1 MTTKTKKIFDHDRW
15 HKQLIKK
22 FHVLLSQQGLGVE
35 AKEGILAGYGVE
47 HTNEL
52 TLRQLQEVCEAIK
65 NYELKIGNESEKR
78 NDMDKWRKRAIAAA
92 FGLASELGYAITMD
106 GAKAMI
112 LRATG
117 NEYASFNKIPQARLQ
132 AIYYG
137 FRRNV
142 KDMSAITEM
151 AQEILISKNEELKAK
166 NERYGRGV

>member
-1 MTTKTKKIFDHDRW
+1 MTTTKIFDHDRL

-22 FHVLLSQQGLGVE
+22 FHVLLGQQGLGQE
-35 AKEGILAGYGVE
+35 TKEGILAGYGVE
-47 HTNEL
+47 HANEL
-52 TLRQLQEVCEAIK
+52 TLQQLQQACSSLE
-65 NYELKIGNESEKR
+65 GNRRMDAKTDDKR
-78 NDMDKWRKRAIAAA
+78 AEMDRWRKRALAAA

-117 NEYASFNKIPQARLQ
+117 NEYASFNKIPQTRLQ

-142 KDMSAITEM
+142 KDMSSTVRLAEEM
-151 AQEILISKNEELKAK
+151 LIEINRKNTH
-166 NERYGRGV
+166 N

>member
-1 MTTKTKKIFDHDRW
+1 MATKKIFDHDRL
-15 HKQLIKK
+15 HRQLIKK
-22 FHVLLSQQGLGVE
+22 FHVLLGQNGLGVA
-35 AKEGILAGYGVE
+35 AKEGILAGFGVE

-52 TLRQLQEVCEAIK
+52 ALQQLQQACEAIK
-65 NYELKIGNESEKR
+65 NYKLKIKNDGMQADESEKR
-78 NDMDKWRKRAIAAA
+78 ADMDKWRKRTLAAA
-92 FGLASELGYAITMD
+92 FGQANALGYAMTME

-142 KDMSAITEM
+142 KDMNATAEM
-151 AQEILISKNEELKAK
+151 AQEVLIERNAQLKMNNEKL
-166 NERYGRGV
+166 

>member
-1 MTTKTKKIFDHDRW
+1 MTTKTTKIFDHDRL

-22 FHVLLSQQGLGVE
+22 FHVLLGQQGLGQE

-52 TLRQLQEVCEAIK
+52 TLQQLQQVCGSLE
-65 NYELKIGNESEKR
+65 GNRRNAKTEDKR
-78 NDMDKWRKRAIAAA
+78 ADMDKWRKRAIAAA
-92 FGLASELGYAITMD
+92 FGLASELGYAVTMD

-117 NEYASFNKIPQARLQ
+117 NEYTSFNKIPQTRLQ

-142 KDMSAITEM
+142 KDMNSTVRLA
-151 AQEILISKNEELKAK
+151 EELLIEINRK
-166 NERYGRGV
+166 NTHN

>member
-1 MTTKTKKIFDHDRW
+1 MATKIFDHDRLS
-15 HKQLIKK
+15 KQLIKK
-22 FHVLLSQQGLGVE
+22 FHVLLGQQGLGQE

-52 TLRQLQEVCEAIK
+52 TLQQLQQVCSSLE
-65 NYELKIGNESEKR
+65 GNRRMDDAKTDDKR
-78 NDMDKWRKRAIAAA
+78 VDMDKWRKRAIAAA
-92 FGLASELGYAITMD
+92 FGLASELGYAVTMD

-117 NEYASFNKIPQARLQ
+117 NEYTSFNKIPQTRLQ

-142 KDMSAITEM
+142 KDMNSTVRLAEEM
-151 AQEILISKNEELKAK
+151 LIEINRKNTH
-166 NERYGRGV
+166 N

>member
-1 MTTKTKKIFDHDRW
+1 MTTKTTKIFDHDRL

-22 FHVLLSQQGLGVE
+22 FHVLLGQQGLGGD

-52 TLRQLQEVCEAIK
+52 TLQQLQQVCSSLE
-65 NYELKIGNESEKR
+65 GNRRMDAKTDDKR
-78 NDMDKWRKRAIAAA
+78 VDMDRWRKRAIAAA
-92 FGLASELGYAITMD
+92 FGLAFELGYAITMD

-117 NEYASFNKIPQARLQ
+117 NEYTSFNKIPQTRLQ

-142 KDMSAITEM
+142 KDMSSTVRLAEEM
-151 AQEILISKNEELKAK
+151 LLEKNRKSTH
-166 NERYGRGV
+166 N

>member
-1 MTTKTKKIFDHDRW
+1 MTTKTKKIFDYDRL

-22 FHVLLSQQGLGVE
+22 FHVLLGQQGLGIE

-52 TLRQLQEVCEAIK
+52 TLQQLQEVCSTLE
-65 NYELKIGNESEKR
+65 GNRRMDAKMENKR
-78 NDMDKWRKRAIAAA
+78 IDMDKWRKRAIAAA
-92 FGLASELGYAITMD
+92 FGLAEELGYAITMD

-117 NEYASFNKIPQARLQ
+117 NEYASFNKIPQTRLQ

-142 KDMSAITEM
+142 KDMNSTVRLAEEM
-151 AQEILISKNEELKAK
+151 LIEINRKNTH
-166 NERYGRGV
+166 N

>member
-1 MTTKTKKIFDHDRW
+1 MATKIFDHARL

-22 FHVLLSQQGLGVE
+22 FHVLLGQQGLGGDV
-35 AKEGILAGYGVE
+35 KEGILAGYGVE

-52 TLRQLQEVCEAIK
+52 TLQQLQQVCGSLE
-65 NYELKIGNESEKR
+65 GNRRDVNTDDKR
-78 NDMDKWRKRAIAAA
+78 VDMDRWRKRALAAA

-117 NEYASFNKIPQARLQ
+117 NEYASFNKIPQTRLQ

-142 KDMSAITEM
+142 KDMNSTVEVALEM
-151 AQEILISKNEELKAK
+151 LKVNNK
-166 NERYGRGV
+166 GL

>member
-1 MTTKTKKIFDHDRW
+1 MTTKTKKIFDYDRL

-22 FHVLLSQQGLGVE
+22 FHVLLGQQGLGQE

-52 TLRQLQEVCEAIK
+52 TLQQLQQACSSLE
-65 NYELKIGNESEKR
+65 GNRRIDAKTDDKR
-78 NDMDKWRKRAIAAA
+78 AEMDRWRKRALAAA
-92 FGLASELGYAITMD
+92 FGLASELGYAVTMD

-117 NEYASFNKIPQARLQ
+117 NEYTSFNKIPQARLQ

-151 AQEILISKNEELKAK
+151 AQEILIIKNEELKAK
-166 NERYGRGV
+166 NERYGRGI

>member
-1 MTTKTKKIFDHDRW
+1 MTTKTKKIFDHDRL

-52 TLRQLQEVCEAIK
+52 TLRQLQEVCNSLE
-65 NYELKIGNESEKR
+65 GNRRADAKTEDKR

-151 AQEILISKNEELKAK
+151 AQEILISKN
-166 NERYGRGV
+166 

>member
-1 MTTKTKKIFDHDRW
+1 MTTKTTKIFDHDRL

-22 FHVLLSQQGLGVE
+22 FHVLLGQQGLGQE
-35 AKEGILAGYGVE
+35 AKQGILAGYGVE

-52 TLRQLQEVCEAIK
+52 TLQQLQQVCSSLE
-65 NYELKIGNESEKR
+65 GNRRMDAKTDDKR
-78 NDMDKWRKRAIAAA
+78 VDMDKWRKRAIAAA
-92 FGLASELGYAITMD
+92 FGLASELGYTVTMD

-117 NEYASFNKIPQARLQ
+117 NEYTSFNKIPQTRLQ

-142 KDMSAITEM
+142 KDMNSTVRLAEEM
-151 AQEILISKNEELKAK
+151 LLEKNRKSTH
-166 NERYGRGV
+166 N